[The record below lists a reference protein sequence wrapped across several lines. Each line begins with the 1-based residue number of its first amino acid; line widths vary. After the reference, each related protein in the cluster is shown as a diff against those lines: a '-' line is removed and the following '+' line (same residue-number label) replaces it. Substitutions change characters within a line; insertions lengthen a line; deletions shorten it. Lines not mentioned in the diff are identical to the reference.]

1 MSYNMFTGI
10 IEELGT
16 VTAFLGKGEMARL
29 KVQAKTV
36 LADLEVGSSIAV
48 DGVCL
53 TVAELKKGSFSADL
67 SAETLKR
74 TTLKRL
80 QPGSRV
86 NLERPLRFG
95 KRLGGHLVLG
105 HVDGVGCILEMR
117 AQGDGY
123 LFRFSYPPELEGLL
137 VFKGSIAVDGISLT
151 VAGLHAGAF
160 DVAII
165 PYTFQVT
172 TLGVKKVGDPVNLEA
187 DILGKYVK
195 QQLQAMD
202 LLKQGIDLT
211 FLKTHGFA

>member
-1 MSYNMFTGI
+1 MFTGI

-16 VTAFLGKGEMARL
+16 VAAFLRKGEAARL

-36 LADLEVGSSIAV
+36 LADLDVGSSVTV

-53 TVAELKKGSFSADL
+53 TVAELSS
-67 SAETLKR
+67 ETLKR
-74 TTLKRL
+74 TTLKSLR
-80 QPGSRV
+80 PGSRV

-95 KRLGGHLVLG
+95 DRLGGHLVLG
-105 HVDGVGCILEMR
+105 HVDGVGRILEIKP
-117 AQGDGY
+117 QGDGH

-151 VAGLHAGAF
+151 VAELEKGSF
-160 DVAII
+160 TVAII
-165 PYTFQVT
+165 PYTFCVT
-172 TLGVKKVGDPVNLEA
+172 TLGVKKAGDPVNLEA

-195 QQLQAMD
+195 KQLEAMD
-202 LLKQGIDLT
+202 LSKQGIDLT

>member
-1 MSYNMFTGI
+1 MFTGI

-16 VTAFLGKGEMARL
+16 VTAFLRKGETAHL

-36 LADLEVGSSIAV
+36 LADLEVGSSVAV

-67 SAETLKR
+67 SYETLKR
-74 TTLKRL
+74 TTLKHL

-95 KRLGGHLVLG
+95 DRLGGHLVLG
-105 HVDGVGCILEMR
+105 HVDGVGRILEIKP
-117 AQGDGY
+117 QGDGHF
-123 LFRFSYPPELEGLL
+123 FRFSYPPELEGLL

-151 VAGLHAGAF
+151 VAELHAGAF

-165 PYTFQVT
+165 PHTFQVT
-172 TLGVKKVGDPVNLEA
+172 TLGVKKAGDPVNLEA

-202 LLKQGIDLT
+202 LSKQGIDLT